1 MNVKNNQRFQETER
15 KIKNAFLDLLGNRLL
30 DDITVGDI
38 CLCADVNRS
47 TFYAHYDSAETLLE
61 AMDEDM
67 SRQLMAV
74 FEDRPVETTTNRDR
88 YLIPYLHFLL
98 DNRAFYR
105 AYFRNSN
112 QYIFKH
118 DLYAVCR
125 ASLGYCLRAMPQQ
138 TKHPDLLVAYHTTGI
153 YALIR
158 EWANRNFDLTPE
170 EMADVLEECGSD
182 IYLPAQ
188 SAVAE

>member
-15 KIKNAFLDLLGNRLL
+15 KIKSAFLDLLGTHAM
-30 DDITVGDI
+30 DEITVGDV
-38 CLCADVNRS
+38 CLAAAVNRS
-47 TFYAHYDSAETLLE
+47 TFYAHYDSADALLE

-67 SRQLMAV
+67 SRRLMAI
-74 FEDRPVETTTNRDR
+74 FENETADRPTKRDR

-138 TKHPDLLVAYHTTGI
+138 TEHPDLLVAYHTTGI

-158 EWANRNFDLTPE
+158 EW
-170 EMADVLEECGSD
+170 VWGQCGLKSRC
-182 IYLPAQ
+182 L
-188 SAVAE
+188 